1 VILIATTQERWLKE
15 MRSNT
20 GSRVPQGPT
29 ETLGA
34 KAGSRKPKRAPG
46 AGRVPGFDKAQTKK
60 L

>member
-1 VILIATTQERWLKE
+1 MVFDPQAWLKQ
-15 MRSNT
+15 MRANA

-29 ETLGA
+29 ETLAA

-46 AGRVPGFDKAQTKK
+46 GGRVPGYDKAQTKK